1 MKKWMCAAMAVV
13 LMFAVGSFASAAPK
27 TPKVPKEK
35 KEVKTV
41 DQKFADMD
49 TNGDGK
55 LSLEEYQASFK
66 TDSTKAKAEKDFK
79 KWDTDSSGD
88 LTLDEFKAKGKQAK
102 PKKPDSLK

>member
-1 MKKWMCAAMAVV
+1 MKKWMCAAMAVA

-41 DQKFADMD
+41 DQKFADLD

-55 LSLEEYQASFK
+55 LSLEEFQAQAK
-66 TDSTKAKAEKDFK
+66 TDSAKTTAEKTFK
-79 KWDTDSSGD
+79 KYDTDNSGD
-88 LTLDEFKAKGKQAK
+88 LTLDEFKAKGKV
-102 PKKPDSLK
+102 KKPAPMK